1 MGCGFALRRTM
12 IAGLLGLGLGSI
24 CLAGPGVA
32 RVAAAAEEAP
42 RTVAEKLD
50 AGLLEAMKN
59 AKTLGYD
66 GRYRT
71 LEPVLAET
79 FDFPFMAR
87 VSVGRHWRKMSEA
100 EQARLVKV
108 FARLSIATF
117 AARFDG
123 YGGETFEIAGEEP
136 QPRGAVLVLNRLIK
150 TNGKAVGINL
160 LMREGEAGWR
170 IIDVFLDAKF
180 SELATKRSEYTAV
193 IERDGFPGLLEA
205 MEKKIANFA
214 ATSEG

>member
-1 MGCGFALRRTM
+1 M
-12 IAGLLGLGLGSI
+12 IAGLLALGLGLI
-24 CLAGPGVA
+24 CIAGPGAA
-32 RVAAAAEEAP
+32 RVAAAAGEAP
-42 RTVAEKLD
+42 RAVAEKLD

-59 AKTLGYD
+59 AETLGYE

-87 VSVGRHWRKMSEA
+87 VSVGRHWRKISEA
-100 EQARLVKV
+100 EQARLVEV
-108 FARLSIATF
+108 FGRLSVATF

-123 YGGETFEIAGEEP
+123 YGGETFEITGEEP
-136 QPRGAVLVLNRLIK
+136 QPRGAVLVLNQLNK
-150 TNGKAVGINL
+150 TDGEAVGINL

-180 SELATKRSEYTAV
+180 SELATK
-193 IERDGFPGLLEA
+193 LLEA